1 MTQPQNGMERD
12 RDRAMDCRNGPVPMP
27 RELRVDVVADDP
39 QWTALG
45 ALDPTAVIAEVTAA
59 ISAHLVLPA
68 ALTTATVALCSD
80 AEVRAL
86 NSTWRGLD
94 EPTNVLSFPSP
105 EPASPARHAA
115 SERFLGDVILAE
127 ETLACEAADLAIDSV
142 DHFRHLVLHGL
153 LHLLGYDHE
162 TDAEAAVMEALETRI
177 LHSIGVADPYIGTE
191 PVTVARLQAASDPGK
206 ATP

>member
-39 QWTALG
+39 PWTALG

-94 EPTNVLSFPSP
+94 EPTNVLSFPAA
-105 EPASPARHAA
+105 PALRIGNADQRSELGARNPHPWCTA
-115 SERFLGDVILAE
+115 SQQLSNR
-127 ETLACEAADLAIDSV
+127 
-142 DHFRHLVLHGL
+142 
-153 LHLLGYDHE
+153 
-162 TDAEAAVMEALETRI
+162 
-177 LHSIGVADPYIGTE
+177 
-191 PVTVARLQAASDPGK
+191 
-206 ATP
+206 